1 MTVTAELVKELR
13 DRTGAGMM
21 ECKKALLAA
30 NGDID
35 AAVENMRKAGSAQA
49 DKKAGRVAA
58 EGVIVIKTS
67 GDHKKAV
74 MVEVNCETDFVGR
87 DENFRKFAHHI
98 AQRALEENISKL
110 EDLMSMPYEKGQ
122 SATVEETRQSLV
134 ATLGENVQIRRVV
147 LQQSEGIIATY
158 CHGDRI
164 GVLVGITSDNQD
176 LGKDLAMHIAA
187 SRPRAVSPED
197 ISQNVI
203 EKERE
208 IFIAQAQSSGKPS
221 DIIEKMVEGR
231 IKKFLSEETLLGQ
244 PFVKDPSK
252 TIANLLSNA
261 NTKVT
266 YFERFE
272 VGEGIEKKSENF
284 VDEVM
289 AQVHGSK

>member
-13 DRTGAGMM
+13 ERTGAGMM
-21 ECKKALLAA
+21 ECKKALVAA

-35 AAVENMRKAGSAQA
+35 VAAENMRKEGRAQA

-58 EGVIVIKTS
+58 EGVIVIETS
-67 GDHKKAV
+67 SDQKKAV
-74 MVEVNCETDFVGR
+74 MIEINCETDFVGR
-87 DENFRKFAHHI
+87 GENFRKFANNV
-98 AQRALEENISKL
+98 AKRALEENVSNVEEL
-110 EDLMSMPYEKGQ
+110 AQLPYEKGQ
-122 SATVEETRQSLV
+122 SATIEDTRQSLV
-134 ATLGENVQIRRVV
+134 ATIGENAQIRRLV
-147 LQQSEGIIATY
+147 LKESEGLVATY

-164 GVLVGITSDNQD
+164 GVLVGITVNNPE

-187 SRPRAVSPED
+187 SRPRAVAPQD
-197 ISQNVI
+197 ISENVI
-203 EKERE
+203 AKERE
-208 IFIAQAQSSGKPS
+208 IFIAQAQSSGKPA

-252 TIANLLSNA
+252 TIANLLASTNA
-261 NTKVT
+261 KVS

-272 VGEGIEKKSENF
+272 VGEGIEKKSDNF